1 MSGLKTGGGMVW
13 MVHIASSW
21 MSYGVE
27 AKNGWVDAM
36 DCIGLFYPNFI
47 VFIVLGTK
55 GILVFWLDL

>member
-1 MSGLKTGGGMVW
+1 MSGLKIGGGMAW

-27 AKNGWVDAM
+27 AENGWVDAM

-55 GILVFWLDL
+55 GILVFWLGL